1 MNNQFYINLRS
12 IILFGF
18 AFLMSA
24 LIYTGQIQYYIAPQ
38 MMKFMYFATG
48 TFFIL
53 GIIQLFRSEDSE
65 EHCLCGHDH
74 QETKHPFIRFFVY
87 SLFILP
93 LLTGF
98 VFPEKILDS
107 SMAQKKGVSLN
118 GSVMQKDRPAQ
129 QADSESSKSSTP
141 NADEFLEDPEGYM
154 EDLEEEVSDSSNSQ
168 TADDGVY
175 DYDEYY
181 ADLADQYK
189 NKDKVVVTDDK
200 YSDLLDTLSIFL
212 DQFQGKTIEIEG
224 FAYRENDMG
233 NDELVVARYLMS
245 CCSADTSVVGTMAKG
260 TDLQKIEDD
269 QWVKVT
275 GTIKK
280 TNYNDSTIPMIE
292 VTNVERIKSPD
303 SPYVYQ
309 DVGIFN

>member
-1 MNNQFYINLRS
+1 MNNQFYVNLRS

-38 MMKFMYFATG
+38 MMKFMYFATV
-48 TFFIL
+48 TFFVL

-74 QETKHPFIRFFVY
+74 QETRHPFMRFIVY

-93 LLTGF
+93 LMTGF
-98 VFPEKILDS
+98 VFPEKVLDS

-118 GSVMQKDRPAQ
+118 GSVKPKGQ
-129 QADSESSKSSTP
+129 QAPQENSDSSTP

-154 EDLEEEVSDSSNSQ
+154 EELEDEVSETSSTPTN
-168 TADDGVY
+168 DDGIY

-181 ADLADQYK
+181 ADIADEYK
-189 NKDKVVVTDDK
+189 NKDKIIVTDDN
-200 YSDLLDTLSIFL
+200 YATLVDTLSIFL
-212 DQFQGKTIEIEG
+212 NEFQGKTIEIEG
-224 FAYRENDMG
+224 FVYRESDM
-233 NDELVVARYLMS
+233 NQDEFVIARFMMT
-245 CCSADTSVVGTMAKG
+245 CCSADTSVIGTMAKG
-260 TDLQKIEDD
+260 TELHTIEDD
-269 QWVKVT
+269 QWVRVT
-275 GTIKK
+275 GSISK
-280 TNYNDSTIPMIE
+280 TKYNDSTIPLIQ
-292 VTNVERIKSPD
+292 VTDVERIESPE

-309 DVGIFN
+309 DIGIFN

>member
-74 QETKHPFIRFFVY
+74 QETKHPFMRFFVY

-98 VFPEKILDS
+98 VFPEKVLDS

-118 GSVMQKDRPAQ
+118 GSVKQKDRPAQ
-129 QADSESSKSSTP
+129 QEDSESSTP
-141 NADEFLEDPEGYM
+141 NADKFLEDPEAYM
-154 EDLEEEVSDSSNSQ
+154 EDLEEDVSETSNGQ
-168 TADDGVY
+168 TTDDGIY

-181 ADLADQYK
+181 ADIADQYN
-189 NKDKVVVTDDK
+189 NKDTVVVTDEN
-200 YSDLLDTLSIFL
+200 YSDLLDTVSIFL
-212 DQFQGKTIEIEG
+212 DRFQGKTIVIEG
-224 FAYRENDMG
+224 FAYRENDMS

-245 CCSADTSVVGTMAKG
+245 CCSADTSVIGTMAKG
-260 TDLQKIEDD
+260 ADLQRIEDD

-275 GTIKK
+275 GTITK

-292 VTNVERIKSPD
+292 VTDVKRIETPD
-303 SPYVYQ
+303 TPYVYQ